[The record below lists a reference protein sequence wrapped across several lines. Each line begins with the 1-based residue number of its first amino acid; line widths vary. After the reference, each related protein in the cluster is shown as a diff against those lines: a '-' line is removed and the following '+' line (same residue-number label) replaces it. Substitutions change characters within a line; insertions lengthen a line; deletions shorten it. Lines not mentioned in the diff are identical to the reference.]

1 MYYPQSS
8 SGIPTELGRLPV
20 NFRRRKE
27 RDKVSEVWKTFY
39 ISPVEPNAVVCRLC
53 SVTLSYVGGSTSGMR
68 NHLQNKHRH
77 VIPKAFSSTSSPGNS
92 ESSSRKSG
100 EPVNN
105 ALLSP
110 RFLAENIP
118 IPSIS
123 PPPQPSQLNHSS
135 SCFPATSTQNNS
147 SSSPTCLSPPYPY
160 PGNGENNSVLIS
172 SRLAREVAVMCATD
186 LLSPAL
192 VNGKGFHRIF
202 RLLSG
207 GAQTSDLSN
216 LTEQSVRSAMK
227 DLQFSLRLK
236 IQRQLSSCARIPS
249 GEYKKDVAPK
259 RRPVSIILCPW
270 TFIDASSN
278 NELWDFDGNPPV
290 IQSMQYVDVRAQF
303 LGDDWQPES
312 RLLGTLPL
320 PPPYAAISKQE
331 FDAAAEKLT
340 AALRRLILTTYELT
354 DSQIVACVFPK
365 CPMLDACV
373 APFGWS
379 SVPCVSH
386 ILDNVVEHA
395 FDSSPNAATDDSN
408 ASDSGSHSNNK
419 IHTVKD
425 LIRIGIDLWKSEKM
439 PKSGKHGDPC
449 EEMEYHPSAGVD
461 GLLDNVH
468 RLGEY
473 ELNKSVFNLKRGA
486 WRVWCHLIERLSE
499 LTETEIQD
507 KRFHEWKRNV
517 ISILPTVMRLGTAW
531 EAFCTSSNAT
541 SISDD
546 IPLLSCALPILCS
559 LPFCPSSEDSGNG
572 DDVGD
577 AHKSSSEKGSAVG
590 DESVRS
596 TKRDGDVEED
606 CVESESIG
614 LVVRQKLKVSF
625 DSAVNLVKSEEL
637 RGSALLMA
645 LSAFVDPRHKALL
658 FLSSSQREEVQQ
670 EVLRLMSAEE
680 CQVNVESKSNGEP
693 SSKSGE
699 TRKRTSSLGSV
710 SSSFQKRSKLEDLL
724 HGVFGYSTAPDFTDI
739 SHEIEHYIG
748 EPIAPLSQIPGA
760 WWRQRESKYPR
771 LSQMARRLLT
781 IPASVS
787 TGRGGMST
795 LHLSPED
802 ITLVL
807 FLHSNL
813 TPSDL
818 EEMGFEVESEDEGWR
833 KHPRGGKEEEGERDE
848 GMDMKEDS
856 TRVDDYDDAAR
867 VIDDENFYEMEPEN
881 HVIKVSRE
889 GWNGNLHLVQNPQT
903 TSNK

>member
-92 ESSSRKSG
+92 ESSRKSG
-100 EPVNN
+100 EQSNS

-110 RFLAENIP
+110 RFLGESHP

-123 PPPQPSQLNHSS
+123 PPPQSSQVNLSS

-147 SSSPTCLSPPYPY
+147 SSSPTCLSPPSPY
-160 PGNGENNSVLIS
+160 TGSGENNSTLIS

-186 LLSPAL
+186 LLSPSL
-192 VNGKGFHRIF
+192 VNGKGIHRIF

-207 GAQTSDLSN
+207 GSQPSDLSN

-249 GEYKKDVAPK
+249 GEYKKDGAPK
-259 RRPVSIILCPW
+259 RRPVSLILCPW
-270 TFIDASSN
+270 TYIDASASN
-278 NELWDFDGNPPV
+278 EWCYLDGNPPE
-290 IQSMQYVDVRAQF
+290 IQSTQYVDVRAQF

-320 PPPYAAISKQE
+320 PATYAAASRQE
-331 FDAAAEKLT
+331 FDSAVEKLT
-340 AALRRLILTTYELT
+340 AAFRHLILTTYELT
-354 DSQIVACVFPK
+354 DMQIVACVFPK
-365 CPMLDACV
+365 CPVLDACM
-373 APFGWS
+373 APFGWPC
-379 SVPCVSH
+379 VPCVSH
-386 ILDNVVEHA
+386 ILDHVAENA
-395 FDSSPNAATDDSN
+395 FGSSSAAATGDLS
-408 ASDSGSHSNNK
+408 AGVGSSH
-419 IHTVKD
+419 VKNRMGCVQD

-439 PKSGKHGDPC
+439 PKFGKHSDPC
-449 EEMEYHPSAGVD
+449 LEVENHSSPGMD
-461 GLLDNVH
+461 GLLDNIH
-468 RLGEY
+468 RLGEQ
-473 ELNKSVFNLKRGA
+473 ELNKSVFNLKKGT
-486 WRVWCHLIERLSE
+486 WRVWCQLIERLSE
-499 LTETEIQD
+499 LTDSEIQD
-507 KRFHEWKRNV
+507 LRFPEWKRNV

-531 EAFCTSSNAT
+531 AAFSSSSGSGINV
-541 SISDD
+541 SDD

-572 DDVGD
+572 DDD
-577 AHKSSSEKGSAVG
+577 SHKPSMEKASAAV
-590 DESVRS
+590 DESGRS
-596 TKRDGDVEED
+596 TRRED
-606 CVESESIG
+606 DSTDELAETDSVGSV
-614 LVVRQKLKVSF
+614 LRQKLKASL
-625 DSAVNLVKSEEL
+625 DAAVNLVKSEEL
-637 RGSALLMA
+637 KGSALLMA
-645 LSAFVDPRHKALL
+645 LAAFVDPRHKALL
-658 FLSSSQREEVQQ
+658 FLSSAQREEVQQ

-680 CQVNVESKSNGEP
+680 CQVNVESKSSRES

-699 TRKRTSSLGSV
+699 GRKRTSSLGSV

-771 LSQMARRLLT
+771 LSQLARRLLT

-795 LHLSPED
+795 FHLSMED

-813 TPSDL
+813 TQSDL
-818 EEMGFEVESEDEGWR
+818 EEMGFEVEGEEEGWR
-833 KHPRGGKEEEGERDE
+833 KHPRGGEEEEGERDE

-856 TRVDDYDDAAR
+856 TRTEDYDESGR
-867 VIDDENFYEMEPEN
+867 VIDDDHFYVMEPEN
-881 HVIKVSRE
+881 HVIKVE
-889 GWNGNLHLVQNPQT
+889 PVVMND
-903 TSNK
+903 